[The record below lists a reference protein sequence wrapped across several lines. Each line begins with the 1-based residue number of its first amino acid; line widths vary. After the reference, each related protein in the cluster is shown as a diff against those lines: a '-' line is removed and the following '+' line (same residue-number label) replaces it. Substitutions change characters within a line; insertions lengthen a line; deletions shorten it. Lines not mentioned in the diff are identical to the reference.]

1 MNNNILMVGCG
12 RLGCAILKRWL
23 DKLPLA
29 TFFVLE
35 PTPGLDLLQLVEPFG
50 NRVAINPTRAFSP
63 DIALLAVKPQTTAEA
78 LARLQT
84 WLPATTLVI
93 SVAAGIR
100 LDTLQAGLSKEQPI
114 VRAMPNVAALVG
126 EAATVCVAN
135 KLTSNAHL
143 EAAALLM
150 KAIGTVEWISDEQ
163 HIDTVTA
170 LSGSGP
176 GYAFLFVEELARAG
190 IAAGLPEKLAMQLAR
205 QTLIGVGAL
214 LKQSAQGADEL
225 RASVTSPG
233 GTTEAGLNV
242 LTQKA
247 ALQVL
252 LAQTVKAAITR
263 AGELAQ
269 S

>member
-1 MNNNILMVGCG
+1 MDNTVLMIGCG

-35 PTPGLDLLQLVEPFG
+35 PTPGLELLQLVEPYG
-50 NRVAINPTRAFSP
+50 HRVTINPTRSFTP
-63 DIALLAVKPQTTAEA
+63 DIVLLAVKPQTVDDA
-78 LARLQT
+78 LARLKT

-93 SVAAGIR
+93 SVAAGVR
-100 LDTLQAGLSKEQPI
+100 LDRLRDGLSPDQPI

-135 KLTSNAHL
+135 KKASNAHL
-143 EAAALLM
+143 EAAAQLM

-176 GYAFLFVEELARAG
+176 GYAFLFTEELARAG
-190 IAAGLPEKLAMQLAR
+190 IDAGLPEKLAMQLAR
-205 QTLIGVGAL
+205 QTMIGVGAL
-214 LKQSAQGADEL
+214 LKQSAQSVEEL
-225 RASVTSPG
+225 RASVTSPA
-233 GTTEAGLNV
+233 GTTEAGLKILLQDKTGLKHMIGETV
-242 LTQKA
+242 A
-247 ALQVL
+247 A
-252 LAQTVKAAITR
+252 AKKRAA
-263 AGELAQ
+263 EL